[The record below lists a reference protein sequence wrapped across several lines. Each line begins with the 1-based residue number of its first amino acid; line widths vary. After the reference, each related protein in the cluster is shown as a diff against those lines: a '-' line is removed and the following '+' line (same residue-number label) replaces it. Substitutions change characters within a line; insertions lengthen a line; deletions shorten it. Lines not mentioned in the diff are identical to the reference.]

1 MNLGDLVHLP
11 EGTKGNLGIVIGF
24 DKDQDPLVD
33 WIFQANHWL
42 VGNQASYEY
51 AEDLII
57 VSGGEDEL

>member
-11 EGTKGNLGIVIGF
+11 EGAKGNLGIVIGF

-33 WIFQANHWL
+33 WIVQANYWL

-51 AEDLII
+51 AEDLIV
-57 VSGGEDEL
+57 VSGDEDEL

>member
-11 EGTKGNLGIVIGF
+11 EGAEGNLGIVIGF

-33 WIFQANHWL
+33 WIVQANYWL

-51 AEDLII
+51 AEDLIV
-57 VSGGEDEL
+57 VSGDEDEL

>member
-1 MNLGDLVHLP
+1 MNLGDLVHHP
-11 EGTKGNLGIVIGF
+11 EGTEGNLGIVIGF

-33 WIFQANHWL
+33 WIVQANYWL